1 MHGGA
6 FKRSAQTGNDC
17 RFAEDSS
24 HTFTQS
30 QIFETVFLD
39 LAGPVVMMQL
49 CTVNESNRLLIINT
63 VDDALINTLKV
74 GLLTPALLTHSLIH
88 SSLIR
93 IVVAWFVAT
102 AICIF
107 VLPLFVV
114 FILYFFIVAF
124 FLYNVSF
131 FILLVSLLYI
141 VTLFYSVQF
150 NSFFHSIIKSRNKHQ
165 SPNSESEFKK
175 IVFFPDTLTSWLE
188 ITAITACWTPCWSP
202 AAIKIEKEE

>member
-1 MHGGA
+1 
-6 FKRSAQTGNDC
+6 
-17 RFAEDSS
+17 
-24 HTFTQS
+24 
-30 QIFETVFLD
+30 
-39 LAGPVVMMQL
+39 MMQL

-74 GLLTPALLTHSLIH
+74 GLLTPALLTH
-88 SSLIR
+88 
-93 IVVAWFVAT
+93 FVAT

-175 IVFFPDTLTSWLE
+175 IVFFPDTLTS
-188 ITAITACWTPCWSP
+188 
-202 AAIKIEKEE
+202 